1 MFADIEIAHD
11 IDQNYDIN
19 DKLADSSREEIFR
32 RGGVSGF
39 CPCQSLTGS
48 LIKIQASS
56 LAVACILHSYW
67 LT

>member
-32 RGGVSGF
+32 RGGVSGLY
-39 CPCQSLTGS
+39 PVSNTLTDRF
-48 LIKIQASS
+48 
-56 LAVACILHSYW
+56 
-67 LT
+67 TR